1 MPVVEPHLITRAA
14 SRHSTVVAAL
24 VLQELDHIG
33 HAWHQPL
40 YRDLELIR
48 DLAGKLSKTNATG
61 LDLRQLALRVAE
73 LQQAVAAHMHREDE
87 LLFPWLRAGRLRELR
102 APVLG
107 LRMEHQD
114 FVEELDW
121 LSTAIYAASGP
132 IDREPDGP
140 ALVAATYR
148 FDTQLRRHLDC
159 EDRLVFA
166 RVLDEEPQ
174 DGLWPE

>member
-1 MPVVEPHLITRAA
+1 
-14 SRHSTVVAAL
+14 
-24 VLQELDHIG
+24 
-33 HAWHQPL
+33 
-40 YRDLELIR
+40 
-48 DLAGKLSKTNATG
+48 LAGKLSKSNTG
-61 LDLRQLALRVAE
+61 SLNLRQLALRVAE

-87 LLFPWLRAGRLRELR
+87 LLFPWLRSGRLNELR

-121 LSTAIYAASGP
+121 LSAAIYAASGQ
-132 IDREPDGP
+132 IDRDPDGS
-140 ALVAATYR
+140 ALVASTYR
-148 FDTQLRRHLDC
+148 LDTRLRRHMDC

-174 DGLWPE
+174 EGIWPE

>member
-1 MPVVEPHLITRAA
+1 MPLVEPQLITRAA
-14 SRHSTVVAAL
+14 SRHSGVVAAL

-40 YRDLELIR
+40 YRDLEQMR
-48 DLAGKLSKTNATG
+48 DLAARLSKGAGVG
-61 LDLRQLALRVAE
+61 LNLQPLAQQVAA
-73 LQQAVAAHMHREDE
+73 LQQAVADHMHREDE
-87 LLFPWLRAGRLRELR
+87 LLFPWLRAGRLSELR

-114 FVEELDW
+114 FCEALDAV
-121 LSTAIYAASGP
+121 SAAVYAVAGQLE
-132 IDREPDGP
+132 RHPDGA
-140 ALVAATYR
+140 ALVAASYR
-148 FDTQLRRHLDC
+148 LDTQLRRHMDC

-166 RVLDEEPQ
+166 RVLDEEPE

>member
-1 MPVVEPHLITRAA
+1 
-14 SRHSTVVAAL
+14 VVAAL

-48 DLAGKLSKTNATG
+48 DLAGKLSKSNTG
-61 LDLRQLALRVAE
+61 SLNLRQLALRVAE

-87 LLFPWLRAGRLRELR
+87 LLFPWLRSGRLNELR

-121 LSTAIYAASGP
+121 LSAAIYAASGQ
-132 IDREPDGP
+132 IDRDPDGS
-140 ALVAATYR
+140 ALVASTYR
-148 FDTQLRRHLDC
+148 LDTRLRRHMDC

-174 DGLWPE
+174 EGIWPE